1 MATVRSILEYKG
13 GEVVTCG
20 PDDTALHAARLMNE
34 HGIGAVVVLDGGSV
48 AGIFTERDL
57 MRRVVAVE
65 RSPSGAILR
74 DVMTTPVIS
83 CAPDTQVDECRA
95 IFTVRRVRHLPI
107 VEQGTL
113 RGIVTSGDVL
123 AQQLREQQEALDY
136 LNSWTQEGR

>member
-1 MATVRSILEYKG
+1 MATVRNILEHKG
-13 GEVVTCG
+13 ADVITCG
-20 PDDTALHAARLMNE
+20 PEDTALHAARLMNE
-34 HGIGAVVVLDGGSV
+34 HGIGAVVVLEGGRV

-65 RSPSGAILR
+65 RSPATAVLR
-74 DVMTTPVIS
+74 DVMTTSVIS

-107 VEQGTL
+107 VDQGVL
-113 RGIVTSGDVL
+113 RGMVTSGDLL

-136 LNSWTQEGR
+136 LNSWTQGGR